1 MKKLKQDAGVAEVYK
16 GEAPAKKKKSSG
28 GGGVS
33 RSKGMNK
40 TDMKKYNRELYD
52 QTYGPG
58 SAGYEVEQQ
67 VKEFEKEQREFKNR
81 MKDQIYGGKD

>member
-1 MKKLKQDAGVAEVYK
+1 
-16 GEAPAKKKKSSG
+16 
-28 GGGVS
+28 
-33 RSKGMNK
+33 MNK